1 MKEQFSSKKSLP
13 ELEKEVLEFWDKN
26 KIFEKSLKKRKDAV
40 PFSFYDGPPFATG
53 QPHYGHILATTIK
66 DTVTRYKTMRG
77 FLVNRRVGWD
87 CHGLPVENLIEKE
100 LGVKSKRE
108 IEDDLGI
115 EKFNDACRASV
126 FSCVA
131 DFQDT
136 LKRVGRWA
144 DYSNAYATLDTAYTE
159 SVWWVFKQLW
169 DQNLVYKDY
178 RVVSFCPRCGTSLS
192 NFEVNQNYK
201 DVYDPSVYIKFK
213 ISNLKSQISEYFLVW
228 TTTPWTL
235 PANVALAVGP
245 DIRYVKAKV
254 KANDE
259 IFILAKDRLGVLDG
273 EYKIIEELDG
283 RDLAGLKYKPV
294 FDFIKLDKKS
304 HVVVADEFVSVQEGT
319 GIVHIAPAF
328 GEEDLRIG
336 RVNKLP
342 VVMTIDNEG
351 KFLKIIEPWA
361 GVFVKDAD
369 DDITKTLANRGILYK
384 KERILHPYPF
394 CWRCETPLIY
404 MVQDSWYIR
413 VTELQ
418 QQLIDNNQKIHWMP
432 AHVKDGRFG
441 KWLEQ
446 VRDWDFAR
454 SRYWGAPLPIWQ
466 CEECH
471 KYSAIGSRQD
481 ILSVSPLTNS
491 IFAVR
496 HGEAEH
502 NVLDICNGDIKNNTF
517 HLTANGKSQAIK
529 VAEKLTKEKIDII
542 ISSDILRTKET
553 ATIIAESLGKK
564 VMVDKR
570 LRDIDPGV
578 FEGEKISRAKE
589 FRQSQSDRYNAQFE
603 KGESLADV
611 AKRIKSFFD
620 FIGKKYKGKNIV
632 IVSHEDA
639 IKTMYRYFD
648 MVGEKNIDDLK
659 IEVGSSHS
667 FCLNKNIDLSDLH
680 RPHIDK
686 VILKCQCGGKM
697 YRTSEVFDCWFE
709 SGSMPYAQWHYPF
722 ENKESV
728 EATFPADFIAEG
740 MDQTRGWFYTLNV
753 LSAALTKSD
762 IGLGVDKPAFK
773 NVIANGIIL
782 AEDGK
787 KLSKRFKNYPAP
799 ALIFE
804 KYGADAIRF
813 FLLSSTAIG
822 DDYRLSEK
830 RLEETWRRVI
840 MTMWNVYLFFVSYK
854 GEEKIDFSKPPKLGQ
869 KDILDRWII
878 SLINDVNGKAVK
890 YLDGYDLTHASRLFI
905 DFVDSLSNWYVRRS
919 RRRFQKNADS
929 TDQKKAIHVLGY
941 VLCQLSQLMAP
952 FVPFVSEVIY
962 KNIITEKE
970 LDSVHLTDY
979 PKAQMA
985 LIDEKLEEIVLYGR
999 QAVALGLAAR
1009 AKAGIK
1015 VRQPLAEMKIQ
1026 TNLKMAK
1033 EILSM
1038 IAEEMNVKK
1047 VSLVEKISKEKGW
1060 VDEGDVKLTV
1070 SIDTVL
1076 STKLK
1081 EEGLV
1086 REIIRQI
1093 QSQRK
1098 NLGLEVR
1105 DRVGIQYLS
1114 LSDSLNKILDAN
1126 KLVISQEVGATKF
1139 KKVEKI
1145 DQGAMTLNADN
1156 SEIKIIIE
1164 KI

>member
-13 ELEKEVLEFWDKN
+13 ELEKEVLDFWEKN
-26 KIFEKSLKKRKDAV
+26 KIFEKSVSQRQKSPV
-40 PFSFYDGPPFATG
+40 FSFYDGPPFATG
-53 QPHYGHILATTIK
+53 LPHYGHILATTIK

-77 FLVNRRVGWD
+77 FLVERRVGWD
-87 CHGLPVENLIEKE
+87 CHGLPVENLIEKD
-100 LGVKSKRE
+100 LGIKSKKE

-115 EKFNDACRASV
+115 GKFNDACRASV

-131 DFQDT
+131 DFQDV
-136 LKRVGRWA
+136 LRRVGRWA
-144 DYSNAYATLDTAYTE
+144 DYSNAYATMDTAYIE

-169 DQNLVYKDY
+169 DKDLVYKDY

-201 DVYDPSVYIKFK
+201 DVYDPSIYIKFT
-213 ISNLKSQISEYFLVW
+213 LKTKNQKLKTSLLVW

-254 KANDE
+254 KDE

-283 RDLAGLKYKPV
+283 KDLAGLKYKPI
-294 FDFIKLDKKS
+294 FDFIKLDKKA
-304 HVVVADEFVSVQEGT
+304 HVVISDEFVSVQEGT

-342 VVMTIDNEG
+342 VVMTIDKEG
-351 KFLKIIEPWA
+351 KFLNIIKPWA
-361 GVFVKDAD
+361 GIFVKDAD
-369 DDITKTLANRGILYK
+369 DDITKNLLNRGVLYK

-404 MVQDSWYIR
+404 MAQDSWYIR

-418 QQLIDNNQKIHWMP
+418 QQLIANNQKIHWMP

-441 KWLEQ
+441 KWLGQ
-446 VRDWDFAR
+446 VRDWDFSR

-466 CEECH
+466 CVKCH
-471 KYSAIGSRQD
+471 KHAAIGSRQD
-481 ILSVSPLTNS
+481 ILSVSPLSNE
-491 IFAVR
+491 IYAIR

-502 NVLDICNGDIKNNTF
+502 NILGTCNGDIKNNTF
-517 HLTANGKSQAIK
+517 HLTVIGKNQVAK
-529 VAEKLTKEKIDII
+529 LAEKLKKEAIDII

-553 ATIIAESLGKK
+553 AIIIAEALGKK
-564 VMVDKR
+564 VVIDKR

-578 FEGEKISRAKE
+578 FEGKKITLAKE
-589 FRQSQSDRYNAQFE
+589 FRQNQSDKYNARFA

-611 AKRIKSFFD
+611 TKRVKSFFD
-620 FIGKKYKGKNIV
+620 FIGKKYKGKKIV
-632 IVSHEDA
+632 IVSHEDT

-648 MVGEKNIDDLK
+648 LVSEKNIDDLK
-659 IEVGSSHS
+659 IEVGSFHK
-667 FCLNKNIDLSDLH
+667 FCLNKRVDLSDLH

-686 VILKCQCGGKM
+686 VVLKCQCGGKM

-722 ENKESV
+722 ENKEAV

-753 LSAALTKSD
+753 LSAALTKED
-762 IGLGVDKPAFK
+762 IGLGVGKPAFK
-773 NVIANGIIL
+773 NVIVNGIIL

-787 KLSKRFKNYPAP
+787 KLSKRFKNYPDP
-799 ALIFE
+799 SLVFE
-804 KYGADAIRF
+804 KYGADAMRY
-813 FLLSSTAIG
+813 FLLSSSAIG
-822 DDYRLSEK
+822 EDYRLSEK
-830 RLEETWRRVI
+830 RLGETWRRVI
-840 MTMWNVYLFFVSYK
+840 MTLWNVYLFFETYK
-854 GEEKIDFSKPPKLGQ
+854 GKEKVDFSNPPKLGQ

-919 RRRFQKNADS
+919 RRRFQKNTDS
-929 TDQKKAIHVLGY
+929 ADQKKAIQALGY
-941 VLCQLSQLMAP
+941 VICRLSRLMAP
-952 FVPFVSEVIY
+952 FVPFVSEIIY
-962 KNIITEKE
+962 KNIIDEKG

-979 PKAQMA
+979 PKAQA
-985 LIDEKLEEIVLYGR
+985 QLIDEKLEEIVLYGR
-999 QAVALGLAAR
+999 QVVALGLAAR

-1015 VRQPLAEMKIQ
+1015 VRQPLALLKIKSQ
-1026 TNLKMAK
+1026 ILNLKNQK
-1033 EILSM
+1033 EILDM
-1038 IAEEMNVKK
+1038 VKDELNVKK
-1047 VSLVEKISKEKGW
+1047 IIFDAKIENEVELDAKISPA
-1060 VDEGDVKLTV
+1060 LR
-1070 SIDTVL
+1070 
-1076 STKLK
+1076 

-1098 NLGLEVR
+1098 EMGLA
-1105 DRVGIQYLS
+1105 VG
-1114 LSDSLNKILDAN
+1114 DKVKIEYICGDN
-1126 KLVISQEVGATKF
+1126 KLVDIIGKNSLKIAEEVGATKF
-1139 KKVEKI
+1139 KKVTKI
-1145 DQGAMTLNADN
+1145 EQSTSMLNVDN
-1156 SEIKIIIE
+1156 SEMQIIIE